1 MLKNTGRG
9 GKREGAG
16 RPKGSKS
23 VDPQWRR
30 IRISCRIP
38 KYMVDW
44 LESQP
49 VPAGRVIGLA
59 LEKFGIEEPPKKAE

>member
-1 MLKNTGRG
+1 
-9 GKREGAG
+9 
-16 RPKGSKS
+16 
-23 VDPQWRR
+23 
-30 IRISCRIP
+30 
-38 KYMVDW
+38 MVDW